1 MKLAEIIKI
10 LQEKYSPE
18 LASSFDIGKIG
29 LQFGTANAEVKKI
42 MVALD
47 GTSAVVDEAIEN
59 HVDLLLTHHPF
70 MFNPMISLNYDSPFG
85 VKMLKVFKNKLNIY
99 AMHTNFDTAVDGM
112 NDMLA
117 RKLNLANIHAQK
129 EEIDGSCFLRIG
141 DTTPMDLE
149 EYVQIVLEKLNEP
162 GARVVGNHSKKIKK
176 VGIVGGAGAS
186 ELMLAKNLGCDCLIT
201 GEIRHNNAIDAI
213 ENNFAIIEV
222 SHSIEALFK
231 EYIKKELEQ
240 ILDGVEIVTSKVE
253 KDPFRWI
260 SKK

>member
-1 MKLAEIIKI
+1 
-10 LQEKYSPE
+10 
-18 LASSFDIGKIG
+18 
-29 LQFGTANAEVKKI
+29 
-42 MVALD
+42 
-47 GTSAVVDEAIEN
+47 
-59 HVDLLLTHHPF
+59 
-70 MFNPMISLNYDSPFG
+70 
-85 VKMLKVFKNKLNIY
+85 
-99 AMHTNFDTAVDGM
+99 M

-162 GARVVGNHSKKIKK
+162 GARVVGNPSKKIKK

-260 SKK
+260 GKK